1 MSRFNDKIPGKI
13 DSNFDPDGDNNPFEG
28 FTLSRESHVLNEDND
43 PERKKT
49 GYEFPD
55 YGPDWKKI
63 NDQNYWKNVSFYV
76 LLFLTALSTI
86 LTIMLICCY
95 EFPNSWRSNLR
106 DFSIAMI
113 CITVIFFV
121 ISLVLL
127 RYFGVGENSS
137 TDRIKTANFFTLSTG
152 DKVNLVTF
160 FIFLQVI
167 CILCSVLVY
176 LNKLNDF

>member
-1 MSRFNDKIPGKI
+1 MSRFYDKIPGKF

-28 FTLSRESHVLNEDND
+28 FTRSRESYVLNEDND

-63 NDQNYWKNVSFYV
+63 NDLNYWKNVSFYV

-113 CITVIFFV
+113 CITVIFFA
-121 ISLVLL
+121 ISVFYLIG
-127 RYFGVGENSS
+127 YIGVGNDYSGV
-137 TDRIKTANFFTLSTG
+137 RGL
-152 DKVNLVTF
+152 VVTF
-160 FIFLQVI
+160 CVVI
-167 CILCSVLVY
+167 QIACIVFSVLVY
-176 LNKLNDF
+176 CKNFNNFFDDDI